1 MVQDSV
7 KCPKCGE
14 TIKLSQAIYKDIEVE
29 IRNKYER
36 QAEEKIDNELRKM
49 KTKEQT
55 LAKEYESKEEELNN
69 RLLKERRQ
77 IEERARKNIAQTQ
90 QLEVADLKERLAEK
104 EEKLKVAEE
113 QELVMRKK
121 QRDLEERTRATE
133 IDLAR
138 RLDQERQKIAD
149 KISEEAEEK
158 HRLKDAEKEKQMTD
172 MRKQIEDLKRK
183 ADQGSQKLQGEV
195 LELDLEEA
203 LKREFPFDVIESVA
217 PGVRGADIIHA
228 VKTQSGREC
237 GKILWE
243 TKRTKT
249 WNDQWVSKLKGDQR
263 NTKADIAV
271 LVSEALPD
279 GFKQFREINGIWV
292 TDITSAI
299 CLSIALRVVLNQVAR
314 ERALQTGKKEKAEL
328 VYGYLTGME
337 FKSRVEA
344 IIEAFGSL
352 KDDLDTERRSMERAW
367 SKREKQIQQVIL
379 NIAGMHGELAGLAG
393 SSLPGIRMLELPV
406 DTKQE

>member
-14 TIKLSQAIYKDIEVE
+14 TIKLSQAISKEIDAE

-36 QAEEKIDNELRKM
+36 QAEEKIDSELKRL
-49 KTKEQT
+49 KTKEQA
-55 LAKEYESKEEELNN
+55 LAKEYESKEEELNS

-77 IEERARKNIAQTQ
+77 IEEKARKAIAETQ
-90 QLEVADLKERLAEK
+90 QLEVADLKDRLAEK
-104 EEKLKVAEE
+104 EEKLKLAEE
-113 QELVMRKK
+113 QELDLRKK
-121 QRDLEERTRATE
+121 QRDLEERTRSME

-138 RLDQERQKIAD
+138 RLDQERQRIAD
-149 KISEEAEEK
+149 KVSEESEER

-217 PGVRGADIIHA
+217 PGVRGADIVQV

-249 WNDQWVSKLKGDQR
+249 WNDQWVNKLKGDQR
-263 NTKADIAV
+263 DAKADIAV

-292 TDITSAI
+292 TDIISAV
-299 CLSIALRVVLNQVAR
+299 CLAISLRVVLNQVAR
-314 ERALQTGKKEKAEL
+314 ERSLQTGKKEKAEL
-328 VYGYLTGME
+328 VYNYLTGIE
-337 FKSRVEA
+337 FKNRVEA
-344 IIEAFGSL
+344 ITEAFRSM

-367 SKREKQIQQVIL
+367 SKREKQIQQVLL
-379 NIAGMHGELAGLAG
+379 NISGMHGELAGLAG
-393 SSLPGIRMLELPV
+393 ASLPGIRMLELPV
-406 DTKQE
+406 DAEQE